1 MILKGFNLK
10 NQWLD
15 PKSVAFSTMHSSLRN
30 IAAILLSKG
39 GGEDDHKLPE
49 PPLGSATYAASA
61 IVNLLSLALP
71 LTVLQVY
78 DRVLPNAAFETLT
91 VLILVL
97 AGAILTDAVL
107 KYLRSK
113 VVNWSAA
120 SFTHTQTLRAL
131 GAMLSSRPSSF
142 SKTTS
147 SEHLERMNSISGLG
161 NHVSSQSR
169 TVIVDI
175 LFIPVFSIV
184 ILLVGGWI
192 FAGVVILFGVFGYL
206 ALRGTQSLNELI
218 DEREVLDARK
228 QDFII
233 EVLQSIH
240 TVKANAMEPLMMR
253 RFERMQSSASVLTQK
268 MIKLT
273 GITQTY
279 QAAYASLS
287 TVTIVSIGGYLA
299 LNGRLT
305 LGALA
310 CCMLLS
316 SQLLQPLM
324 KSLTS
329 WNEVKLA
336 QHRRS
341 RVNDIFSECTDP
353 LPPKPHFPRRFKP
366 NKVILKDVTIQY
378 DGAPPLFEKL
388 NLEIEAGSFVAI
400 KGEDGSGRS
409 TLLRALLHDA
419 PITEGE
425 IIFSDNVTGAD
436 STTLARRAVRYVGQS
451 PVIFR
456 GTILDNISLFGNVP
470 AKVAL
475 SASKF
480 MGLDDEIV
488 RMPLGYDTM
497 LKSSSASDIPTTT
510 AQRITLTRAL
520 AMRPSVLILDEA
532 NTLLDL
538 AGEQQFM
545 AAVERLRGKVTVI
558 IASHRP
564 SLIRLADRVFEI
576 RDKSLAEITP
586 SERHEK
592 AAS

>member
-1 MILKGFNLK
+1 MYL
-10 NQWLD
+10 
-15 PKSVAFSTMHSSLRN
+15 ALRN
-30 IAAILLSKG
+30 IAATFLREGK
-39 GGEDDHKLPE
+39 EDNQKLPE
-49 PPLGSATYAASA
+49 PPLGPATYAASA
-61 IVNLLSLALP
+61 IINLLALALP

-91 VLILVL
+91 VLLLLL
-97 AGAILTDAVL
+97 AGAILIDAIL

-120 SFTHTQTLRAL
+120 SFTHTLNIRGLA
-131 GAMLSSRPSSF
+131 AMLASRPSAF

-147 SEHLERMNSISGLG
+147 SEHLERLNSISGLG

-175 LFIPVFSIV
+175 LFIPVFSAV
-184 ILLVGGWI
+184 ILLVGGWL
-192 FAGVVILFGVFGYL
+192 FASVVILFGVFGYL

-218 DEREVLDARK
+218 DKREVLDARK

-253 RFERMQSSASVLTQK
+253 RFESMQSSASMLTKQ

-273 GITQTY
+273 GFTQTY

-287 TVTIVSIGGYLA
+287 TVTIVSVGGYLA

-329 WNEVKLA
+329 WNEIKLA
-336 QHRRS
+336 QHRRA
-341 RVNDIFSECTDP
+341 RVKDIFSECTDP
-353 LPPKPHFPRRFKP
+353 VPPKPHFPRRFKP
-366 NKVILKDVTIQY
+366 KEVMLKDVTIQY
-378 DGAPPLFEKL
+378 EGAPPLFERL
-388 NLEIEAGSFVAI
+388 NLQIDAGSFVAI

-409 TLLRALLHDA
+409 TLLRAFLNDA
-419 PITEGE
+419 PVTKGE
-425 IIFSDNVTGAD
+425 IIFSDDFAGAK
-436 STTLARRAVRYVGQS
+436 SKTLARRSVRYVGQK

-456 GTILDNISLFGNVP
+456 GTILENLTLFGAVP
-470 AKVAL
+470 TKVAL

-497 LKSSSASDIPTTT
+497 LKNNIATDIPAPI
-510 AQRITLTRAL
+510 AQRLTLTRAL

-538 AGEQQFM
+538 AGEQHFIEALQK
-545 AAVERLRGKVTVI
+545 LRGKVTVI

-564 SLIRLADRVFEI
+564 SLIRLADQVYEVL
-576 RDKSLAEITP
+576 DNSLIQMAP
-586 SERHEK
+586 SSAQGK
-592 AAS
+592 VAS

>member
-1 MILKGFNLK
+1 MYSK
-10 NQWLD
+10 
-15 PKSVAFSTMHSSLRN
+15 LRN
-30 IAAILLSKG
+30 IADTYLQKPSA
-39 GGEDDHKLPE
+39 DDAPLPE
-49 PPLGSATYAASA
+49 PPLGAATYAASA
-61 IVNLLSLALP
+61 IVNLLALALP

-91 VLILVL
+91 VLILLL

-120 SFTHTQTLRAL
+120 SFTHRLNLRAL
-131 GAMLSSRPSSF
+131 GAMLSARPSSF

-147 SEHLERMNSISGLG
+147 SEHLERLNAISGLG
-161 NHVSSQSR
+161 NHLSAQSR

-175 LFIPVFSIV
+175 LFIPVFSAV

-233 EVLQSIH
+233 EVLKSIH
-240 TVKANAMEPLMMR
+240 TVKANAMEPLIMR
-253 RFERMQSSASVLTQK
+253 RFERMQSAASVLTRR

-273 GITQTY
+273 GVTQTY

-287 TVTIVSIGGYLA
+287 TVMIVSVGAMLA
-299 LNGRLT
+299 IDGRLT

-329 WNEVKLA
+329 WNEIKLA
-336 QHRRS
+336 EHRRG
-341 RVNDIFSECTDP
+341 RVTAVFDECNDP
-353 LPPKPHFPRRFKP
+353 VPPKQSFPSRFKP
-366 NKVILKDVTIQY
+366 KTVRLKDVTIGY
-378 DGAPPLFEKL
+378 DDGPVLFEKL
-388 NLEIEAGSFVAI
+388 NLEIKAGSFIAI
-400 KGEDGSGRS
+400 NGKDGSGRS
-409 TLLRALLHDA
+409 TLLRAFLNDA
-419 PITEGE
+419 PVTHGD
-425 IIFSDNVTGAD
+425 IIVSDDLSEAH
-436 STTLARRAVRYVGQS
+436 SSAIARRSIRFVGQN

-456 GTILDNISLFGNVP
+456 GTILDNITLFGDTP
-470 AKVAL
+470 ANVAL
-475 SASKF
+475 SAAKF
-480 MGLDDEIV
+480 MGLDEEIV

-497 LKSSSASDIPTTT
+497 LKSSTASDVPIPT

-538 AGEQQFM
+538 TGEQQFIS
-545 AAVERLRGKVTVI
+545 ALEKLRGKVTII

-564 SLIRLADRVFEI
+564 SIVRLADRTYEI
-576 RDKSLAEITP
+576 RDKALVETTPQAEQN
-586 SERHEK
+586 K